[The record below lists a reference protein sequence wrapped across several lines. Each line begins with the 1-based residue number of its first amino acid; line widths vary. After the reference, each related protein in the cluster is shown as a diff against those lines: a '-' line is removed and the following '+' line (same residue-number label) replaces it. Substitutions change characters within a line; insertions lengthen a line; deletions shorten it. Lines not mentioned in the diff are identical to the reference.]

1 MISIRRSQK
10 GARLKILTH
19 NSHYIHAFSIK
30 IMRGEKWKLL
40 FFGEREE
47 LIATKA

>member
-30 IMRGEKWKLL
+30 IMRAKSGNFY